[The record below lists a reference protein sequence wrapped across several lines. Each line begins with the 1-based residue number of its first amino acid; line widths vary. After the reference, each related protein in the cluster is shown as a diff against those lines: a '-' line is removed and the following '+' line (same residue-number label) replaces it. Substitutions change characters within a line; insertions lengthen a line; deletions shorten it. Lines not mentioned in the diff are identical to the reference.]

1 MLKEIYCPLFKESK
15 TLRAPILFHKGLN
28 IILGSEQ
35 GKAGSIGKSTMLLI
49 IDFVFGGNTYKK
61 SDAVQQ
67 LGEHTIYFTF
77 TFDGKDFHFARS
89 TSSDDIVA
97 ETNEKREIIRT
108 IKLDDFVDGLSQ
120 KYRMNLPG
128 LKFRN
133 TLSRFFRIYGK
144 NNLTEQRP
152 LQVRG
157 GMESQK
163 DAVHVLV
170 TLFDLYSEILS
181 FEEQLKQ
188 VENEINAF
196 KAARK
201 YQFIPSAVDGMKKYE
216 SNIAEI
222 SYLEQQRAELR
233 HSGNTTFSETDIKE
247 TSKRNELLRQ
257 LQDIQRMIRSKE
269 DDLHL
274 LKLNIEQG
282 IYPTEADLKSLSEF
296 FPEAN
301 LKKIVEIEAFHSK
314 IQRIPKSEL
323 TEASKQ
329 IEVEIKPLQAKA
341 EALAKEVDSIHPSQ
355 IFTDDFLEAYTNFD
369 RRIAKLQ
376 DENEAFDTRNRL
388 QEAKTRANARYQEQ
402 MKSVLSHIESE
413 INSEMEKLSDIVT
426 HGEYNAP
433 KLTINKYDS
442 YNFETPKDAG
452 TGTNNRGMVIY
463 DLAVLEKTIL
473 PAIAHDS
480 ILFDTMSRPDLSH
493 LLTVY
498 DSEKEKQ
505 IFISLD
511 KTSTCSSEAQGI
523 IQQETVLKLENNEHT
538 LFGEKWSKKE
548 K

>member
-1 MLKEIYCPLFKESK
+1 MLKEIYCPLFKENGVV
-15 TLRAPILFHKGLN
+15 RPPIIFHEGLN
-28 IILGSEQ
+28 IILGSTE

-49 IDFVFGGNTYKK
+49 IDFVFGGNSYKK

-67 LGEHTIYFTF
+67 LDEHTIYFTF
-77 TFDGKDFHFARS
+77 TFEGKDFHLARS
-89 TSSDDIVA
+89 TGSDDIVA
-97 ETNEKREIIRT
+97 EINEKREIIKT
-108 IKLDDFVDGLSQ
+108 IKLDEFIVWLSQ
-120 KYRMNLPG
+120 KYKMNLPG

-144 NNLTEQRP
+144 NNLNEQRP
-152 LQVRG
+152 LQIRG

-163 DAVHVLV
+163 DAIHVLV

-196 KAARK
+196 KVARK
-201 YQFIPSAVDGMKKYE
+201 YQFIPFAVDGMKKYE
-216 SNIAEI
+216 SNVAEI
-222 SYLEQQRAELR
+222 SHLEQQRAELI
-233 HSGNTTFSETDIKE
+233 HSVNTTFSETDIKE
-247 TSKRNELLRQ
+247 TSNRNELLRQ
-257 LQDIQRMIRSKE
+257 LQDIQRLIRSKE

-314 IQRIPKSEL
+314 IQRILKSEL
-323 TEASKQ
+323 TEASEQ
-329 IEVEIKPLQAKA
+329 IESEIKPLQARA
-341 EALAKEVDSIHPSQ
+341 EDLAKEVDSIHPSQ
-355 IFTDDFLEAYTNFD
+355 IFTDDFLEAYTSFD
-369 RRIAKLQ
+369 RRIAKLR

-388 QEAKTRANARYQEQ
+388 QAEKTRANARYQEQ
-402 MKSVLSHIESE
+402 MKSVLGHIEAE
-413 INSEMEKLSDIVT
+413 INSEMERLSDIVT
-426 HGEYNAP
+426 HSEYNAP
-433 KLTINKYDS
+433 KLTINKYNS

-463 DLAVLEKTIL
+463 DLSILGKTIL

-511 KTSTCSSEAQGI
+511 KTSTCSSEAQSI
-523 IQQETVLKLENNEHT
+523 IQQETVLKLENNEHA

-548 K
+548 R

>member
-1 MLKEIYCPLFKESK
+1 MLKEIYCPLFKEGK
-15 TLRAPILFHKGLN
+15 TLRPPILFHKGLN

-49 IDFVFGGNTYKK
+49 IDFVFGGNEYMK

-67 LGEHTIYFTF
+67 LGEHTVYFKF
-77 TFDGKDFHFARS
+77 TFDNKDFQFARF
-89 TSSDDIVA
+89 TAHADIIA
-97 ETNEKREIIRT
+97 EINEKREIIKT
-108 IKLDDFVDGLSQ
+108 IKLDEFVAWISE
-120 KYRMNLPG
+120 KYKMNLPG

-144 NNLTEQRP
+144 NNLNEQRP
-152 LQVRG
+152 LQMRG

-163 DAVHVLV
+163 DAIHVLV
-170 TLFDLYSEILS
+170 TLFDVYSKILS

-201 YQFIPSAVDGMKKYE
+201 YQFIPSAVDGTKKYE
-216 SNIAEI
+216 DNVKEI
-222 SYLEQQRAELR
+222 SHLEQQRAELR
-233 HSGNTTFSETDIKE
+233 HSAHATVSEADIKE
-247 TSKRNELLRQ
+247 TSKRNEQLRQ
-257 LQDIQRMIRSKE
+257 LQDVQRLIRSKE

-274 LKLNIEQG
+274 LRRNVEQG
-282 IYPTEADLKSLSEF
+282 IYPTEADLKNLSEF

-301 LKKIVEIEAFHSK
+301 LKKLAEIEVFHNK
-314 IQRIPKSEL
+314 IQRILKSEL
-323 TEASKQ
+323 KEAATQ
-329 IEVEIKPLQAKA
+329 IEAEIEPLQAKA
-341 EALAKEVDSIHPSQ
+341 EALVKEVDSIHPSQ
-355 IFTDDFLEAYTNFD
+355 VFTDDFLEAYTSFE

-376 DENEAFDTRNRL
+376 DENEAFDIRNRL
-388 QEAKTRANARYQEQ
+388 RTNKINANARYQEQ
-402 MKSVLSHIESE
+402 MKSILNHIESE
-413 INSEMEKLSDIVT
+413 INSEMERLSDLVT
-426 HGEYNAP
+426 YGEYNAP

-463 DLAVLEKTIL
+463 DLSILRKTIL

-480 ILFDTMSRPDLSH
+480 ILFDTMARPDLSH

-498 DSEKEKQ
+498 TKETDKQ

-511 KTSTCSSEAQGI
+511 KISTCSNEAQTI
-523 IQQETVLKLENNEHT
+523 IQKATVLKLENNEHA